1 MKVIITGGAG
11 YIGSNCTKIL
21 KDKCDVVVV
30 DNLSRGHLDSIPGV
44 KFYNSDIRNKDELD
58 KVFKAEAPVD
68 AVIHFAA
75 NSLVGESCEKP
86 YEYFINNVYG
96 TLELLKV
103 MVDNNVKK
111 IVFSS
116 SAAVYGKVDKA
127 LITEDLP
134 LNPSSPYGETKAM
147 MESIMKWFD
156 EAYGLKYVALRYFN
170 VCGASSDGTTGEDH
184 RPETHLIPIVIQT
197 LEGKRDHLDVYGDD
211 YETRDG
217 TCIRDYINIEDL
229 IDGHVKALEYLM
241 DGGDSNVF
249 NLGTKNGSSNLE
261 IIKAV
266 EEVSGKKIK
275 YVMAGRR
282 AGDPDSLVA
291 NADKARKILK
301 WEPKHSLEDSL
312 RSAILFHETHPNGYE
327 K

>member
-103 MVDNNVKK
+103 MV
-111 IVFSS
+111 
-116 SAAVYGKVDKA
+116 
-127 LITEDLP
+127 ITMLKR
-134 LNPSSPYGETKAM
+134 LCSHQVLLY
-147 MESIMKWFD
+147 MEK
-156 EAYGLKYVALRYFN
+156 
-170 VCGASSDGTTGEDH
+170 
-184 RPETHLIPIVIQT
+184 
-197 LEGKRDHLDVYGDD
+197 
-211 YETRDG
+211 
-217 TCIRDYINIEDL
+217 
-229 IDGHVKALEYLM
+229 
-241 DGGDSNVF
+241 
-249 NLGTKNGSSNLE
+249 
-261 IIKAV
+261 
-266 EEVSGKKIK
+266 
-275 YVMAGRR
+275 
-282 AGDPDSLVA
+282 
-291 NADKARKILK
+291 
-301 WEPKHSLEDSL
+301 
-312 RSAILFHETHPNGYE
+312 
-327 K
+327 